1 MVGLAG
7 CSLTCERSRH
17 FCSTIGMALG
27 ESAITSTTEDFIS
40 LRRQSRCSRYCH
52 ISVLWIVEVSV
63 RFFRVD
69 LFYRIGH
76 YFRESLC
83 CPEVRSGR
91 LGSRSQCEKRHT
103 SNRGHGKDCQ
113 PLVRLLITSSSK
125 RP

>member
-1 MVGLAG
+1 MIDM
-7 CSLTCERSRH
+7 E
-17 FCSTIGMALG
+17 LG
-27 ESAITSTTEDFIS
+27 ESAIMSTKEDFIS
-40 LRRQSRCSRYCH
+40 LRRRSRCSRCCH
-52 ISVLWIVEVSV
+52 IYALWIVEASV

-76 YFRESLC
+76 YFRESLY

-113 PLVRLLITSSSK
+113 SSVRSPTTSSSK
-125 RP
+125 RPGS